1 MNPGAIRGR
10 IDAPE
15 KEAAMSESLAGE
27 LDARFSDPDAT
38 PTAWASARAVLDDA
52 RIAWIATTRRDGRP
66 HVTPVVF
73 VWSDDAPHF
82 CTGPDEQKHKNL
94 DANPSCLLLTGANTY
109 EEGLDVVVE
118 GEAVRVADD
127 ARLHRLADAF
137 TDKYGEDWRFEVR
150 DGRFHH
156 GGGPA
161 TVFRIECRKALGFA
175 RGTAGQTRWRPGSG

>member
-1 MNPGAIRGR
+1 MPPT
-10 IDAPE
+10 APV
-15 KEAAMSESLAGE
+15 AE
-27 LDARFSDPDAT
+27 LDTRFSDPSAS
-38 PTAWASARAVLDDA
+38 PVEWARARAVLDDA
-52 RIAWIATTRRDGRP
+52 GIAWIVTTRRDGRP

-73 VWSDDAPHF
+73 VWFDDDAYF
-82 CTGPDEQKHKNL
+82 CTGTREQKHRNL
-94 DANPSCLLLTGANTY
+94 DANPSCLLLTGTNSY
-109 EEGLDVVVE
+109 DEGLDVVVE

-127 ARLHRLADAF
+127 ARLHGLADAF

-175 RGTAGQTRWRPGSG
+175 RGTAGQTRWRPKPHDPRTSP